1 MIMEV
6 LGILDLLITMLERLG
21 IIVAVA
27 FILTRFSFFQE
38 MMHQDKL
45 DRKQEVKAIIFFG
58 LFGIMGTY
66 LGVAFNTET
75 LYLDNVAFQ
84 LSTDEAIANSR
95 VIGIVIAG
103 LLGGYKVGIGAG
115 LISGIHRITLGGFT
129 AVSCGLATIL
139 TGFLVGIFYKKK
151 KPVKLTTAF
160 FIGGLAEALQMGL
173 ILVAAKP
180 FEKALTLV
188 EIIGI
193 PMILANGMG
202 SAIFL
207 LIVQNVTNEKEKI
220 SAQQAQRSL
229 RIADQTLGYL
239 RKGMNFNSADAV
251 CQILYNEIKPSAV
264 AMTNQSEILAHVGLA
279 SDHHQ
284 AGSPIQTSITKE
296 VIQKGELIVS
306 DHDSIHCKDKNCLLG
321 VAIIA
326 PLKQR
331 EKTIGTL
338 KLYFRSEKEVTDVNI
353 ELVSGLSSLL
363 SNQLEIADADKAF
376 QLAKEAE
383 IKSLQAQISPHFLF
397 NSLNII
403 VSLIRT
409 DQDKARQLLIS
420 LSQFLR
426 QNLIGTTAEMVSL
439 KQELV
444 HVKAYLD
451 IEAARFVDKLEIV
464 YDINNH
470 VLEELI
476 PPLTLQ
482 PIVENAIKHGIKDM
496 EEACYVKITLQALD
510 SKTFIKIDDNGKG
523 ISQDRMPL
531 LGLNKIE
538 SETGTGMGL
547 YNVNRRL
554 MMTFGDQA
562 SLKLESEVGK
572 GTRVSFFLPKKE
584 VIR

>member
-1 MIMEV
+1 M
-6 LGILDLLITMLERLG
+6 LDLLITMLERLG

-27 FILTRFSFFQE
+27 FILTRFAFFQD
-38 MMHQDKL
+38 MMTQDRL
-45 DRKQEVKAIIFFG
+45 DRRQEAKAIIFFG

-84 LSTDEAIANSR
+84 LSTEEAIANSR

-115 LISGIHRITLGGFT
+115 LISGIHRMTLGGFT
-129 AVSCGLATIL
+129 AVSCGVATIL
-139 TGFLVGIFYKKK
+139 TGFLVGIFYKNK
-151 KPVKLTTAF
+151 KPVKLMTAF
-160 FIGGLAEALQMGL
+160 LIGASAEALQMGL
-173 ILVAAKP
+173 ILVASKP

-188 EIIGI
+188 EIIGV

-207 LIVQNVTNEKEKI
+207 LIVQNVTNEKEKL
-220 SAQQAQRSL
+220 SAQQAERSL

-239 RKGMNFNSADAV
+239 RKGMNFNSAQAV
-251 CQILYNEIKPSAV
+251 CEILFKEIKPSAV
-264 AMTNQSEILAHVGLA
+264 AMTSQSEILAHVGLA
-279 SDHHQ
+279 SDHHR
-284 AGSPIQTSITKE
+284 AGSSIQTSITKK
-296 VIQKGELIVS
+296 VIQTGQLIVS
-306 DHDSIHCKDKNCLLG
+306 DHQSIHCNDQHCPLG
-321 VAIIA
+321 VAVIA

-353 ELVSGLSSLL
+353 ELVLGLSSLL
-363 SNQLEIADADKAF
+363 SNQLEIAHADKAL

-409 DQDKARQLLIS
+409 DPDQARHLLIS

-426 QNLIGTTAEMVSL
+426 QNLVGTTLEMISL
-439 KQELV
+439 EQEML
-444 HVKAYLD
+444 HVRAYLD
-451 IEAARFVDKLEIV
+451 IEATRFVDKLKITYNIDE
-464 YDINNH
+464 H
-470 VLEELI
+470 VLTESI
-476 PPLTLQ
+476 PPLTMQ
-482 PIVENAIKHGIKDM
+482 PLVENAIKHGIKNM
-496 EEACYVKITLQALD
+496 EKDCHVEITLQDCTTDVLV
-510 SKTFIKIDDNGKG
+510 KILDNGEG
-523 ISQDRMPL
+523 INQDLKPL
-531 LGLNKIE
+531 LGLNKIN

-554 MMTFGDQA
+554 TMMFGDQA
-562 SLKLESEVGK
+562 ALKIASEFGK
-572 GTRVSFFLPKKE
+572 GTQVSFLIPKKE
-584 VIR
+584 DI